1 MSFKVT
7 TDNSKFDMSSKQAEI
22 QACYRDL
29 VKLFGE
35 PLDGGCE
42 KVSGEW
48 LFEGENGELISVY
61 DYKSTDLYD
70 GTYPTV
76 EEFREQDWAE
86 FSIGG
91 FKEEDVIKFNEWLKP
106 QLQVKVYSFVSENE
120 ACTRS
125 RNNLPS
131 FHDQANAKI

>member
-1 MSFKVT
+1 MSFRVI
-7 TDNSKFDMSSKQAEI
+7 TDVSKFDLSYKQAEI

-29 VKLFGE
+29 VELFGE

-48 LFEGENGELISVY
+48 LFEGPNGELISVY
-61 DYKSTDLYD
+61 DFKSTNLYD
-70 GTYPTV
+70 GDYPSV

-91 FKEEDVIKFNEWLKP
+91 FKEDDTIKFNEWLKP
-106 QLQVKVYSFVSENE
+106 QLQGKKYNFVSDTQE
-120 ACTRS
+120 RLRM
-125 RNNLPS
+125 RNNMPLFP
-131 FHDQANAKI
+131 DQPKSKV